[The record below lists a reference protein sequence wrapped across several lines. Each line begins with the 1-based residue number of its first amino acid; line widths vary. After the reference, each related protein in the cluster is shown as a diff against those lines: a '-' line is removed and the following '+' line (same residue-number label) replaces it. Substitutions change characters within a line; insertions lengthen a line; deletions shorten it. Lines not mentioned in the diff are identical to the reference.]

1 MANQVTL
8 TFAGDE
14 QSLVSSFDRV
24 GGAARS
30 MERDVE
36 SAASGFD
43 RVGEAADSVDTRA
56 MGFRDTLTGVQD
68 GMEGLKVAQDGIGF
82 EALLLMGFAIG
93 DLSSGLYNFL
103 VPAMKSAVGWLAQT
117 RVGMLTAAAAQKV
130 WTAAQWLFN
139 ASLLASPITWIVVGI
154 VALVAVIV
162 VIAAKTDWFQRAWRA
177 SWSWI
182 KDAAANAWDFI
193 KRIPGWTG
201 DAFAKVAGFITR
213 PYRAAFNAVARA
225 WNSTV
230 GRLSWTVPSW
240 VPGVGGRSVS
250 VPNLPTFHAGGR
262 VPGAPGQDVLAVL
275 QAGETVTSA
284 AGRAGTT
291 LTIDSAG
298 ARLDDLLVEVLRRA
312 ITVRGGNV
320 QTVLGR

>member
-14 QSLVSSFDRV
+14 RSLVSSFDRV

-30 MERDVE
+30 MERDVD

-68 GMEGLKVAQDGIGF
+68 GMEGLRVAQDGIGF

-117 RVGMLTAAAAQKV
+117 RVGMLAAATAQKV
-130 WTAAQWLFN
+130 WTAAQWLLN

-177 SWSWI
+177 SWSSI
-182 KDAAANAWDFI
+182 KDAAASAWSFI
-193 KRIPGWTG
+193 GRIPGWTG

-240 VPGVGGRSVS
+240 VPEFGGRSIS

-262 VPGAPGQDVLAVL
+262 VPGAPGQNVLAVL

-298 ARLDDLLVEVLRRA
+298 AQLDDLLVEILRQA

-320 QTVLGR
+320 QTVLGE